1 VKACIL
7 NSNHLE
13 RLSFSLRGLSFSC
26 IVNLVCI
33 KDVGRHNC
41 GGFRANYEKVAC
53 EFRETV
59 QLSNT
64 FIFNV

>member
-1 VKACIL
+1 MKACEL

-13 RLSFSLRGLSFSC
+13 RLSFSLRGLSFSY

-33 KDVGRHNC
+33 KDVERHNC
-41 GGFRANYEKVAC
+41 GGFRANYEKMSC
-53 EFRETV
+53 EFRERV
-59 QLSNT
+59 QLGNT